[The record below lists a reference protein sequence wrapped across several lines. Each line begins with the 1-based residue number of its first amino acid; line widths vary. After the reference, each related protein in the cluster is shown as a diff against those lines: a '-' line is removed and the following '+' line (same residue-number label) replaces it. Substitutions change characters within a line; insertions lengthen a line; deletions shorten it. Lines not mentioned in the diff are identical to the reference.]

1 MNPHEN
7 QQMFRLEGRLWWYR
21 ILHERV
27 AGAIGRRFPGN
38 KTLRIFDAGCGTG
51 GLLDYLR
58 KQGYTNLHGVD
69 GATDAVD
76 FCRERGLNVDVLDLN
91 SLATYRF
98 GETFDVVICND
109 VFCYF
114 DDATLAQLLT
124 ELRKRLAP
132 GGLLISNN
140 NAFSVFRGAHDL
152 AVGSTRRFIRA
163 DFERLT
169 PPAGLQIQSSTYWS
183 LLLSPLILAVRQW
196 QNLQLWL
203 GWQRPNAPTSDVQ
216 YPGPFINE
224 TLYQLVRLETRIL
237 PRTPFGS
244 SLFIVAVSSQSVS
257 DSILLS
263 EPR

>member
-1 MNPHEN
+1 MTEYEN

-27 AGAIGRRFPGN
+27 ADAIARQFFGN

-51 GLLDYLR
+51 GTLDYLL

-69 GATDAVD
+69 GAADAVD
-76 FCRERGLNVDVLDLN
+76 FCRTRGLNATVLDLN
-91 SLATYRF
+91 KLATYRP
-98 GETFDVVICND
+98 GETFEVIICND

-114 DDATLAQLLT
+114 DDTALTKLLI
-124 ELRKRLAP
+124 ELQKRLAP

-140 NAFSVFRGAHDL
+140 NAFSVFKGTHDL
-152 AVGSTRRFIRA
+152 AVGSTRRFTLA
-163 DFERLT
+163 DFERLM
-169 PPAGLQIQSSTYWS
+169 PQAGLQIQSSTYWS

-196 QNLQLWL
+196 QNLQLRL
-203 GWQRPNAPTSDVQ
+203 GWQRADAPASDVTD
-216 YPGPFINE
+216 PGPLVNE

-244 SLFIVAVSSQSVS
+244 SLFLQLTVTNEQST
-257 DSILLS
+257 ILTAH
-263 EPR
+263 

>member
-7 QQMFRLEGRLWWYR
+7 EKMFQLEERLWWYR

-27 AGAIGRRFPGN
+27 ANAIFRQFRGN
-38 KTLRIFDAGCGTG
+38 KAVRIFDAGCGTG
-51 GLLDYLR
+51 GMLAYLT
-58 KQGYTNLHGVD
+58 KQGYANLHGVD
-69 GATDAVD
+69 GAADAVD
-76 FCRERGLNVDVLDLN
+76 FCQERGLTVNVLDLTT
-91 SLATYRF
+91 LEDYRS

-114 DDATLAQLLT
+114 DDPALIKLLT
-124 ELRKRLAP
+124 ELRKRLTP

-140 NAFSVFRGAHDL
+140 NAFSVFRGTHDL
-152 AVGSTRRFIRA
+152 AVGSIRRFIYA

-169 PPAGLQIQSSTYWS
+169 PQAGLKIQFSTYWS

-196 QNLQLWL
+196 QNLMLRL
-203 GWQRPNAPTSDVQ
+203 GGQRADTLTSDVTN
-216 YPGPFINE
+216 PGPLVNE

-244 SLFIVAVSSQSVS
+244 SLFLQLVRYQ
-257 DSILLS
+257 
-263 EPR
+263 

>member
-1 MNPHEN
+1 MNKHEN

-27 AGAIGRRFPGN
+27 ADAIARQFPGN
-38 KTLRIFDAGCGTG
+38 QSLRIFDAGCGTG
-51 GLLDYLR
+51 GMLDYLF
-58 KQGYTNLHGVD
+58 KQGYTNLNGVD

-76 FCRERGLNVDVLDLN
+76 FCRERGLNVDILDLN
-91 SLATYRF
+91 NVATYRPS
-98 GETFDVVICND
+98 ETFDVVICND

-114 DDATLAQLLT
+114 DDPALTQLLT
-124 ELRKRLAP
+124 ELRKRLTP

-152 AVGSTRRFIRA
+152 AVGSTRRFVRA

-169 PPAGLQIQSSTYWS
+169 PQAGLKIQSATYWS

-196 QNLQLWL
+196 QALQLRL
-203 GWQRPNAPTSDVQ
+203 GWQRADATTSDVQ
-216 YPGPFINE
+216 DPGPFVNE
-224 TLYQLVRLETRIL
+224 TLYQVVRLETRLL

-244 SLFIVAVSSQSVS
+244 SLFLQLTMSNEQ
-257 DSILLS
+257 
-263 EPR
+263 